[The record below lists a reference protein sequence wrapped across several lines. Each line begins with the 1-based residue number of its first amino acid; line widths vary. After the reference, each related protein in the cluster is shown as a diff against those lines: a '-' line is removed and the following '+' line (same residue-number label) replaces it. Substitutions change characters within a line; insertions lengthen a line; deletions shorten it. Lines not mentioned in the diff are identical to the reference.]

1 MNTINMNNPYEK
13 IDPAEIQYFKEQVQ
27 RWVKIDTQIVELEKQ
42 LRDLKKVRSKELEPK
57 ITIFMTHNNITDLNT
72 ENGKLRCKEKRTKQA
87 LNKNNIRVNLSK
99 YLNDEKVN
107 SAIDDMWNNREE
119 KVSYLIQKVKK

>member
-1 MNTINMNNPYEK
+1 MNNINMNPYEK
-13 IDPAEIQYFKEQVQ
+13 IAPAEIQYFKEQVQ

-57 ITIFMTHNNITDLNT
+57 ITLFMTHNNITDLNT